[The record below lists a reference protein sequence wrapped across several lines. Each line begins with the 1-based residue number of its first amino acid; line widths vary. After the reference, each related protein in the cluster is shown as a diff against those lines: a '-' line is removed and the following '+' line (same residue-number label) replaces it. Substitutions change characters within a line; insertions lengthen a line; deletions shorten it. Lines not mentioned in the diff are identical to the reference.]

1 VSAEIASQTRLRRER
16 ERSAQARSLH
26 RRAWSSPAGRTA
38 TSGSA
43 YRVEAQRRGDEC
55 VFTVVA
61 RSGARLYSFAD
72 WESAQAEA
80 ALLNRSAQI

>member
-1 VSAEIASQTRLRRER
+1 MG
-16 ERSAQARSLH
+16 AQAPPRRPRARSNS
-26 RRAWSSPAGRTA
+26 ASRTA

-43 YRVEAQRRGDEC
+43 YRVEAHRRGNER

-80 ALLNRSAQI
+80 ALLNASA

>member
-1 VSAEIASQTRLRRER
+1 MSAEISRQTRIRRER
-16 ERSAQARSLH
+16 ETSVHVRSFD
-26 RRAWSSPAGRTA
+26 RRAWGNPAGRTA

-43 YRVEAQRRGDEC
+43 YRVEAHRRGEEC

-80 ALLNRSAQI
+80 ALLNRSA